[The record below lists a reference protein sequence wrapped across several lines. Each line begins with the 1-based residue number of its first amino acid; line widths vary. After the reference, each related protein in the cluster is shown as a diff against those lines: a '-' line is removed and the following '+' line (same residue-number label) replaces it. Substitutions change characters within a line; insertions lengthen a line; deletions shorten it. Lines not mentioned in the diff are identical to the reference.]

1 MFEREEI
8 AYKSAGFEET
18 VRNRSAGLSG
28 CSNEQ
33 HLDRSHVDDIVLSEV
48 VVISKPRSLE
58 RNITINQFEN
68 HPVYRLQGKEKRK

>member
-8 AYKSAGFEET
+8 AYKSAGFEEA

-33 HLDRSHVDDIVLSEV
+33 YLDRSHVDDIELSEV
-48 VVISKPRSLE
+48 VVISESRSLE
-58 RNITINQFEN
+58 RNITTNQFGN
-68 HPVYRLQGKEKRK
+68 HSVYRL